1 MQTMIVSLTSA
12 VSLFRASLLCHAF
25 SSCLWS
31 IGMPDSNSICLI
43 KQTMVQERRIGQP
56 LVHTFM
62 AQPVSTSRTDGLHI
76 GMLLLLLLLLCRG
89 CTVRNILQAG
99 SFFYKEVWDNEKL
112 TVFSTIGTS
121 SKDGR
126 EERGTSVYYKLSLYL
141 SLNIKSYMSTYY
153 IEK

>member
-1 MQTMIVSLTSA
+1 MIISLTSA

-25 SSCLWS
+25 SSCLGS
-31 IGMPDSNSICLI
+31 IGMPDSNFICLI

-56 LVHTFM
+56 LVHTSM
-62 AQPVSTSRTDGLHI
+62 VQPVSTSRTDGLHI
-76 GMLLLLLLLLCRG
+76 GMLLLLLLLLLLCRG
-89 CTVRNILQAG
+89 CTVRNILRAG

-126 EERGTSVYYKLSLYL
+126 EERGTRIYYKLSLYL

-153 IEK
+153 MEK